1 MLRGGMMIRSVH
13 KDIAYGRF
21 ACIGSFF
28 DFTPIWTFDISD
40 FDN

>member
-1 MLRGGMMIRSVH
+1 MVIRSVH

-28 DFTPIWTFDISD
+28 DFIPIWTFDISD